1 MKKYAEFYIAEAAL
15 TEDEIYDV
23 KQICADLIEGYG
35 FEIEASKRFASAR
48 NYTFY
53 PNCGG
58 NSSDTANTDFNM
70 PFISITLTSR
80 IDGKTEVEEGRT
92 LEVISAVYECVGK
105 LSELGEA
112 TVKKIETMSYFS
124 ELGTKKYNQEKVIIY
139 VKLDEEAEVSD
150 KQGFYDFAGKMRSA
164 FNNHS
169 NKVTKAYSVEI
180 GNGLVTLVRGN
191 QAPPLAAV
199 KSFLRSKFSPGHN
212 TYGWNMPKEY
222 IYEIQPSQDGNIK
235 IDYQGYYNLVRGRR
249 QGDIVR

>member
-15 TEDEIYDV
+15 TEDEYYDV

-48 NYTFY
+48 
-53 PNCGG
+53 G

-169 NKVTKAYSVEI
+169 NKVTRAYSVEI
-180 GNGLVTLVRGN
+180 GNGLVTLVPKEDLVFH
-191 QAPPLAAV
+191 PPLAAV
-199 KSFLRSKFSPGHN
+199 KSFLRSKFSPSHN

-222 IYEIQPSQDGNIK
+222 TYAIQSQDGKIK
-235 IDYQGYYNLVRGRR
+235 IDYEGYYNLTRGQR
-249 QGDIVR
+249 QGDIVK